1 MPHTVFCVKFK
12 KEMPGLDEP
21 PFDNELGKKVYDNV
35 SQEAWRM
42 WMEHCKMLLNEYRL
56 NPPAAKTRKS
66 SSSNSKC
73 SSSAKARP
81 NPKSMSLRQPDT
93 EGCPIVCPE
102 QAQRAE
108 GPRRFCDVGVST
120 SAS

>member
-56 NPPAAKTRKS
+56 NPARREDQEVIVKQLELFFFGEG
-66 SSSNSKC
+66 
-73 SSSAKARP
+73 SAK
-81 NPKSMSLRQPDT
+81 PKEYVP
-93 EGCPIVCPE
+93 P
-102 QAQRAE
+102 AE
-108 GPRRFCDVGVST
+108 K
-120 SAS
+120 